1 MGFGASRR
9 KGISVLAVIGSCLG
23 VYVVLATAFHW
34 FVQPTIAKH
43 QSVVADRFAPVL
55 QLQPSVTTP
64 AATTAAA
71 ATPTEPPIR
80 MVKPPQS
87 AAATANAAAAAAS
100 DTTTESA
107 PKPAP
112 RRVVRAPRPERR
124 AYNPWDNGWGGGGGN
139 WGGNWGGSNRSRG
152 WF

>member
-1 MGFGASRR
+1 MGTAMGFGASRR
-9 KGISVLAVIGSCLG
+9 KGISALAVIASCLG

-34 FVQPTIAKH
+34 FVQPTIAKN
-43 QSVVADRFAPVL
+43 QAVIADR
-55 QLQPSVTTP
+55 TTP
-64 AATTAAA
+64 MVQVPVAAVAA
-71 ATPTEPPIR
+71 ATAASVPTEPPIR
-80 MVKPPQS
+80 MVKPPS
-87 AAATANAAAAAAS
+87 SGATANAAAAPAAS
-100 DTTTESA
+100 DATEA

-139 WGGNWGGSNRSRG
+139 WGGNWGGYSNRSRG

>member
-9 KGISVLAVIGSCLG
+9 KGISVLAVIGGCLG
-23 VYVVLATAFHW
+23 VYVVLASAFHW
-34 FVQPTIAKH
+34 FVQPTIAKN

-55 QLQPSVTTP
+55 QLQPSVAAP

-71 ATPTEPPIR
+71 AIPTEPPIR

-87 AAATANAAAAAAS
+87 AAATAAAAAPAAS
-100 DTTTESA
+100 ETATDSA

-112 RRVVRAPRPERR
+112 RKVVRAPRPERR
-124 AYNPWDNGWGGGGGN
+124 ASSPWDSWGGGGS
-139 WGGNWGGSNRSRG
+139 WGGNWGGGSYNRSRG